1 MLFFALQLFSFYNND
16 YDYDEGNSTNTSC
29 ASNSTS
35 TFFLL
40 QKCIRKLRIYIY
52 IYQLDRTDYK
62 LTLRCIQT
70 IPVKQENEN
79 KNISNNVSL
88 TQNKE

>member
-1 MLFFALQLFSFYNND
+1 MKVIPQTRHAHQIRHLL
-16 YDYDEGNSTNTSC
+16 
-29 ASNSTS
+29 
-35 TFFLL
+35 FFLL
-40 QKCIRKLRIYIY
+40 QKFIRKLRIYIY

>member
-1 MLFFALQLFSFYNND
+1 MITIMMKVIQQTRHAHQIRHLL
-16 YDYDEGNSTNTSC
+16 
-29 ASNSTS
+29 
-35 TFFLL
+35 FFLL